1 MKKTK
6 VIPLRIPENLYEIAA
21 LKADQEHMDKATALR
36 QWLHDGAEKYVMQA
50 LADGWISRGRAVEL
64 LDVTYYDIYPL
75 LDKYGLDVGPSDEQI
90 RLSHENAKNL
100 KLAAKAKAG

>member
-6 VIPLRIPENLYEIAA
+6 VIPLRIPEHLNEIAA

-50 LADGWISRGRAVEL
+50 LADGWISKGRAVEL
-64 LDVTYYDIYPL
+64 LDVTYYDMYPL
-75 LDKYGLDVGPSDEQI
+75 EAKYGIVPGQSADQPAPANQ
-90 RLSHENAKNL
+90 NAKEHNVRL
-100 KLAAKAKAG
+100 K